1 MRKVERQ
8 RAARFAILVSMSTH
22 VYLSP
27 HLDDAVLSCGGLI
40 HHQTRRGDRV
50 LVVTVCAGDPPPG
63 PLSAFAESLHAR
75 WGVSARTA
83 LAVRRA
89 EDLAALRLLGA
100 AHRHLAVPDCIYRSD
115 PETGAALYASE
126 SALFGDVS
134 PAEAA
139 LAARLTQ
146 EFEILLE
153 QERALNLYVPLG
165 IGRHVDHQLTR
176 QAAERLGRPLLYV
189 EDYPYADRCLESD
202 WIHLAQGM
210 SPVIRRFGPEDF
222 AAYCQSVAC
231 YRSQV
236 STFWPDDARMNLELG
251 RFAGRLEAGRFGVR
265 LWRAV

>member
-1 MRKVERQ
+1 
-8 RAARFAILVSMSTH
+8 MSTH
-22 VYLSP
+22 LYLSP
-27 HLDDAVLSCGGLI
+27 HLDDAALSCGGLI
-40 HHQTRRGDRV
+40 QHQTRRGDRV

-63 PLSAFAESLHAR
+63 PLSAFAESLHTR

-89 EDLAALRLLGA
+89 EDLAALRVLGA

-115 PETGAALYASE
+115 PDTGAALYASE

-139 LAARLTQ
+139 LTARLAQ
-146 EFEILLE
+146 EFEVLLG
-153 QERALNLYVPLG
+153 QETEPNVYVPLG

-176 QAAERLGRPLLYV
+176 QAAERLGRPLIYF
-189 EDYPYADRCLESD
+189 EDYPYAARHLESA
-202 WIHLAQGM
+202 WIRLADGM
-210 SPVIRRFGPEDF
+210 ASAISHFEIEDF

-236 STFWPDDARMNLELG
+236 STFWLGNAQMNLELN
-251 RFAGRLEAGRFGVR
+251 RFVGRLEAGRFGVR